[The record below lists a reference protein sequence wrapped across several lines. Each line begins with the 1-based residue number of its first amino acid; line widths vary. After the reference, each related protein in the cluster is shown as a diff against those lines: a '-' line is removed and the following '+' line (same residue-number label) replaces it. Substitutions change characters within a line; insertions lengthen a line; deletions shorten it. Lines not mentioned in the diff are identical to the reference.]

1 MTINKKLYV
10 ALLAAMGA
18 GGALAQS
25 NVTIYGLLDLGI
37 SKRYAS
43 NATLQDASYNAT
55 SVFGFRGSEDL
66 GGGLKANFH
75 LEAGGLGPDTGA
87 WTKGF
92 DRQSWVG
99 LSGGFGSFMVGRTTT
114 PQNRVMSTFDL
125 NNTAPASSPLKLLG
139 MAANAAMIDA
149 RQSNQIQYATPK
161 MGGFTA
167 RVAYA
172 FSEVS
177 DGSKKNFLQF
187 GANYKTGGL
196 TLGAA
201 VQPRSLSAQKATDVA
216 LYQTGYMLGAKYNF
230 GSLEASAMYT
240 RNEKKTEGNG
250 FGLGVAA
257 PIGAWTLGLQY
268 ARITKVESGAAGSGA
283 AGEGAAAYELFAKYH
298 LSKRTYLYGTVGGA
312 NEKAKRFAKLGEK
325 STAAIGMVHRF

>member
-1 MTINKKLYV
+1 MNKKLWMAAV
-10 ALLAAMGA
+10 AAMGV
-18 GGALAQS
+18 GGALAQG
-25 NVTIYGLLDLGI
+25 NVTVYGLLDMGI
-37 SKRYAS
+37 SKRYDS
-43 NATLQDASYNAT
+43 DATLQDSSYNAT

-87 WTKGF
+87 WSKGF

-99 LSGGFGSFMVGRTTT
+99 LSGGFGALMLGRTTT
-114 PQNRVMSTFDL
+114 PQNRVMSEFDL
-125 NNTAPASSPLKLLG
+125 NNTAPASSPLKVLG
-139 MAANAAMIDA
+139 MAANAALIDA

-161 MGGFTA
+161 MGGFSA

-172 FSEVS
+172 FSEVG

-201 VQPRSLSAQKATDVA
+201 VQPRSLSAQKSTDVA
-216 LYQTGYMLGAKYNF
+216 LYQTGYMLGAKYAF
-230 GSLEASAMYT
+230 GAGIEASAMYT

-257 PIGAWTLGLQY
+257 PFGAWTVGLQY
-268 ARITKVESGAAGSGA
+268 ARVTKVESGAAGKGA
-283 AGEGAAAYELFAKYH
+283 AVYELFTKYN

-312 NEKAKRFAKLGEK
+312 NEKAKQFSKLGEK
-325 STAAIGMVHRF
+325 STAAIGVVHKF